1 MYVISAVRANELR
14 QEAATQAQP
23 LSAPSAPTGLS
34 ATTTRPGSVI
44 LTWTNPADFVDQSDD
59 VEIWVSDDNNREN
72 ATLLHV
78 ELGNVTNF
86 TYTTAGAGTKFY
98 WVRVRR
104 LTNQLKSKKLLTS
117 AYHPTSATGGVT
129 GTSKILSPDVQLSH
143 GAINFFFDSDGVLDP
158 SGAAQDVTVTATLLN
173 LTATPTFSLV
183 EADGTSQSDITFTT
197 GATSLSGSSATV
209 DASSAS
215 VSTTPKLLKVTVT
228 ESGETFT
235 RQIPIGILRSGSIG
249 VDGADGLR
257 TIQGYLYYES
267 TGSTAPSAPSGNTY
281 TFTTG
286 VVTGTGI
293 NDSGTTNVWKNSPN
307 TTDATSTN
315 TYWTVRYFGT
325 EASANSSTISVTYS
339 NVVQFTNF
347 DGVVTF
353 SNGTFSQVG
362 GTDITTIDGGNIDT
376 GTITADAINTSS
388 ITLSTFSNSGTGY
401 VNASGAAAAAPVQS
415 VNGSTGT
422 VSITAAGLNIL
433 STDVSG
439 LADSATETIAN
450 IRAGTTKANVGLSN
464 VDNDSTATIRAGTTA
479 ANVGLGNVENKDAPD
494 QVKEAFSEATEIT
507 AGNIFIGAQGSS
519 TTNFIELNAA
529 NATIIIAD
537 NS

>member
-1 MYVISAVRANELR
+1 
-14 QEAATQAQP
+14 
-23 LSAPSAPTGLS
+23 
-34 ATTTRPGSVI
+34 
-44 LTWTNPADFVDQSDD
+44 
-59 VEIWVSDDNNREN
+59 
-72 ATLLHV
+72 
-78 ELGNVTNF
+78 
-86 TYTTAGAGTKFY
+86 
-98 WVRVRR
+98 
-104 LTNQLKSKKLLTS
+104 
-117 AYHPTSATGGVT
+117 
-129 GTSKILSPDVQLSH
+129 
-143 GAINFFFDSDGVLDP
+143 
-158 SGAAQDVTVTATLLN
+158 
-173 LTATPTFSLV
+173 
-183 EADGTSQSDITFTT
+183 
-197 GATSLSGSSATV
+197 
-209 DASSAS
+209 
-215 VSTTPKLLKVTVT
+215 
-228 ESGETFT
+228 
-235 RQIPIGILRSGSIG
+235 
-249 VDGADGLR
+249 
-257 TIQGYLYYES
+257 
-267 TGSTAPSAPSGNTY
+267 
-281 TFTTG
+281 
-286 VVTGTGI
+286 
-293 NDSGTTNVWKNSPN
+293 
-307 TTDATSTN
+307 
-315 TYWTVRYFGT
+315 
-325 EASANSSTISVTYS
+325 
-339 NVVQFTNF
+339 
-347 DGVVTF
+347 
-353 SNGTFSQVG
+353 VG